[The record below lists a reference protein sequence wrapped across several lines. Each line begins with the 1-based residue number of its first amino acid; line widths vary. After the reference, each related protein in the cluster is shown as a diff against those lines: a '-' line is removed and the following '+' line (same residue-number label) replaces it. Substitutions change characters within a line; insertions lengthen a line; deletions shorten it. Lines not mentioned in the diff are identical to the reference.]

1 LAKRNRRPRSDA
13 PPAGA
18 RPPESGYWLY
28 GLHAVAAALANPRRR
43 FRRLALA
50 ARDGLPADLLALLE
64 RRAAADGVRIE
75 PVDRPALD
83 RLLPADSV
91 HQGLA
96 ARVEPLP
103 EPDLDDRLD
112 ELADQPQ
119 AVLLLLDRITDPHN
133 VGAILRSAAAFGA
146 AAVILTE
153 RHAAP
158 ESGSL
163 AKAASGALEHVPL
176 IRVGNLAR
184 ALESIKAAG
193 FWVVGLAAEAERTL
207 AEVIEPG
214 RVALVLGAEGEGMRR
229 LTRERCDLLA
239 RLPTGGPIGQLNV
252 SNAAAV
258 ALYEIA
264 RGRPA
269 A

>member
-1 LAKRNRRPRSDA
+1 MAKRNRQPRPGAA
-13 PPAGA
+13 PAAP
-18 RPPESGYWLY
+18 RPGESGYWLY
-28 GLHAVAAALANPRRR
+28 GLHAVGAALANPNRR

-50 ARDGLPADLLALLE
+50 ARDGMPGDLLALLE
-64 RRAAADGVRIE
+64 RRATADGIRIE

-83 RLLPADSV
+83 RPLPADSV

-112 ELADQPQ
+112 ELAGRPQ
-119 AVLLLLDRITDPHN
+119 ATLLLLDRITDPHN

-146 AAVILTE
+146 AAVVLTE

-184 ALESIKAAG
+184 ALEAIKAAE

-207 AEVIEPG
+207 AEVIAPG

-269 A
+269 T

>member
-1 LAKRNRRPRSDA
+1 M
-13 PPAGA
+13 
-18 RPPESGYWLY
+18 
-28 GLHAVAAALANPRRR
+28 AAALANPNRR

-50 ARDGLPADLLALLE
+50 ARDGLPAGPAGAAGAP
-64 RRAAADGVRIE
+64 AAADGIRVE

-112 ELADQPQ
+112 ELAGQPR
-119 AVLLLLDRITDPHN
+119 ATLLLLDRVTDPHN

-163 AKAASGALEHVPL
+163 AKAASGALEHLPL

-184 ALESIKAAG
+184 ALEAIKAAG

-214 RVALVLGAEGEGMRR
+214 RIALVLGAEGEGMRR

-239 RLPTGGPIGQLNV
+239 RLPTGGPLGQLNV

-269 A
+269 G

>member
-1 LAKRNRRPRSDA
+1 LAKRKRRPPQA
-13 PPAGA
+13 AAGPGQA
-18 RPPESGYWLY
+18 RPPEGGYWLY
-28 GLHAVAAALANPRRR
+28 GHHAVGAALANPNRR
-43 FRRLALA
+43 FRRLVLA
-50 ARDGLPADLLALLE
+50 ARDGLPAETLALVE
-64 RRAAADGVRIE
+64 QRAAGGLPVE
-75 PVDRPALD
+75 TVDRLALD

-96 ARVEPLP
+96 ARVDPLP

-112 ELADQPQ
+112 QLAGQ
-119 AVLLLLDRITDPHN
+119 ADATLLLLDRITDPHN

-146 AAVILTE
+146 AAVVLTE

-184 ALESIKAAG
+184 ALEAIKQAE

-207 AEVIEPG
+207 AAVIQPG
-214 RVALVLGAEGEGMRR
+214 RIALVLGAEGEGMRR

-264 RGRPA
+264 RRRPRD
-269 A
+269 